1 MKHRFALLG
10 LSAALTASLLSGC
23 SYMSHA
29 KDRQQTFTLSQDVR
43 QDSLAADQSNA
54 LTPRQEYQLPESI
67 SYRDLLSIREGQALM
82 NGENYVDR
90 LDLASRQKTR
100 LLNYRAAAGSED
112 GGRLLYRQDQ
122 ELFIYSV
129 QSGKSWKIAELER
142 EPQDDPMDVGAYF
155 ADKAGR
161 YVIQKLAG
169 DKLQLIDTDQG
180 TALPLDLGTI
190 FNTRSYGYGPL
201 RYQDGQLYINIAGDG
216 LDHGLYKF
224 GADGQSATPVLI
236 WPNQDDSASDRFEV
250 LRDGSVL
257 FSGSYNKEKGI
268 FRYNPSTG
276 KAARLVAGTK
286 GTEGGRTPF
295 FSLSPDE
302 SKLLFEGIVEP
313 ESASTDDLEPD
324 FIYAAELS
332 GMELTHIQPVL
343 EQVYLYA
350 AIFLMSNWEAD
361 SQAFSIKLPTAAGSE
376 PSEWISSIAVYDL
389 N

>member
-54 LTPRQEYQLPESI
+54 LTPRQEYQLPESL
-67 SYRDLLSIREGQALM
+67 SYRDLLFIREGQALM

-190 FNTRSYGYGPL
+190 FNTRSYGYDPL

-224 GADGQSATPVLI
+224 AADGQSATPVLI
-236 WPNQDDSASDRFEV
+236 WPNQDDSASDRLEV

-268 FRYNPSTG
+268 FRYDPSTG

-361 SQAFSIKLPTAAGSE
+361 SQAFSIKLPAAAGSE